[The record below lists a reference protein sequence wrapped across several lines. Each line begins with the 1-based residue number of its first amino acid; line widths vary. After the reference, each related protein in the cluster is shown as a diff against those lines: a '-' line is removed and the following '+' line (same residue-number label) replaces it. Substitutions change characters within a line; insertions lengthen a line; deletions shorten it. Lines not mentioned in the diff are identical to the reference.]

1 MPVTLALLSPPPRPH
16 PTHRPPS
23 PQTMQPATVSTAEQG
38 GKPGASQESDRVASL
53 GGPVNFGLSVWW

>member
-1 MPVTLALLSPPPRPH
+1 
-16 PTHRPPS
+16 
-23 PQTMQPATVSTAEQG
+23 MQPATVSTAEQG